1 MIPPLEDNGYL
12 PPGIHRAPLDE
23 IEARFGSESELRQVQ
38 MESLHWLVDLARQA
52 GIRRLVLDGSFVTET
67 YEPNDVDCVLLLEPD
82 RSYDHSALDE
92 IADGFPFLEVQ
103 LVEPPEFSLLVEQ
116 FFATDRQN
124 IPKGLVEVDL

>member
-1 MIPPLEDNGYL
+1 
-12 PPGIHRAPLDE
+12 
-23 IEARFGSESELRQVQ
+23 
-38 MESLHWLVDLARQA
+38 MESLRWLVDLARHA
-52 GIRRLVLDGSFVTET
+52 GIRRLVLDGSFVTRDLRAR
-67 YEPNDVDCVLLLEPD
+67 NDVDCVLLLEPD

-124 IPKGLVEVDL
+124 VPKGLVEVDL